1 MWSGPHAMIPRYVIF
16 WALLLL
22 TCAYALW
29 RGRGDEKIAAGV
41 ALLATVATQFVIPP
55 PSLRYSGV
63 QFSLVAIDIAVLAAF
78 VAIALRSKRFWP
90 LWVAGLQLTNSMS
103 HLMKG
108 IESDLIPQAY
118 AAAAVFWSYPILLII
133 IVGTWRT
140 HQRGQ
145 QDRASIAYSS

>member
-1 MWSGPHAMIPRYVIF
+1 MIPRYTIF

-22 TCAYALW
+22 TFAYAIW
-29 RGRGDEKIAAGV
+29 RGRGDEKISASV
-41 ALLATVATQFVIPP
+41 ALLATIATQFVIPP
-55 PSLRYSGV
+55 PALRYSGL

-90 LWVAGLQLTNSMS
+90 LWVAGLQLTNSIS

-108 IESDLIPQAY
+108 IEADLLPQAY

-133 IVGTWRT
+133 LIATWRS
-140 HQRGQ
+140 HHLRLSRG
-145 QDRASIAYSS
+145 DEPFIRHTT

>member
-1 MWSGPHAMIPRYVIF
+1 MWSGRHAMIPRYIIF

-22 TCAYALW
+22 AFAYALW
-29 RGRGDEKIAAGV
+29 RGRGDEKMAASV
-41 ALLATVATQFVIPP
+41 ALLATIATQFVMPP
-55 PSLRYSGV
+55 PSLRYSGI

-78 VAIALRSKRFWP
+78 VAIALRSERFWP

-108 IESDLIPQAY
+108 VESDLIPQAY

-140 HQRGQ
+140 DRRGR
-145 QDRASIAYSS
+145 QDRTSIAYSS

>member
-1 MWSGPHAMIPRYVIF
+1 MLAF
-16 WALLLL
+16 
-22 TCAYALW
+22 AYALW
-29 RGRGDEKIAAGV
+29 RGRGDEKIAASV
-41 ALLATVATQFVIPP
+41 ALLATIATQFAMPP
-55 PSLRYSGV
+55 PSLRYSGI

-108 IESDLIPQAY
+108 IESDLIAQAY

-133 IVGTWRT
+133 IAGTWRT
-140 HQRGQ
+140 HQRERQ
-145 QDRASIAYSS
+145 EQAIVAYSS